1 MSWFAGLAR
10 SASMLATGQLGW
22 PPDQFWQATPAELQA
37 SLDGRFGAGAS
48 APLGRAELAEL
59 ETKVI
64 GDGG

>member
-1 MSWFAGLAR
+1 
-10 SASMLATGQLGW
+10 MLATGQLGW
-22 PPDQFWQATPAELQA
+22 LPGQFWEATPAELQSA
-37 SLDGRFGAGAS
+37 LDGRFGTGAS